1 VSVTLSDLFTLPE
14 LESNLLNFRPNE
26 TVYQPGEA
34 ARYVYLVRRGEVRTF
49 QIGDDGEGRLLEIL
63 GPGEWFNPAAFS
75 DGQLCGHRAIAATS
89 CEIIRVQA
97 NKLLGML
104 TRNGPAAG
112 LLLKQFADR
121 LQKAREDAACLVFE
135 DCNTRLIRTL
145 LQLSQTVA
153 ATSRPDGVELRIT
166 HLQLAQAVGAAR
178 ETVSLALT
186 DLRKQNL
193 LRTGR
198 NKLFFD
204 PQALRDLQSLC
215 KVGAEAP
222 APTLN

>member
-1 VSVTLSDLFTLPE
+1 MTLQDLFSSSDLDRQ
-14 LESNLLNFRPNE
+14 NLTFGAGER
-26 TVYQPGEA
+26 VYEPHDPA
-34 ARYVYLVRRGEVRTF
+34 NYVFYIRSGEVRTF
-49 QIGDDGEGRLLEIL
+49 QVGDDGDGRLLEIL

-75 DGQLCGHRAIAATS
+75 TGQVCGHRALSVGHTVLV
-89 CEIIRVQA
+89 RVSA
-97 NKLLGML
+97 DKLLGVL
-104 TRNGPAAG
+104 ATNGTAAAV
-112 LLLKQFADR
+112 LLRQFADR
-121 LQKAREDAACLVFE
+121 LQRAREDAAHLVFD

-153 ATSRPDGVELRIT
+153 ATPRADGVELRIT

-204 PQALRDLQSLC
+204 PRALRGLQDDKPRAAVPSI
-215 KVGAEAP
+215 
-222 APTLN
+222 N